1 MLPGLFGPERVAS
14 ERKRLANVG
23 QPMVESPVGVWH
35 SAGIVDLKDWI
46 NPLHGYQYDS
56 MNKDALL
63 NVPFAYKV
71 LVVPEGVLVSKEA
84 EDKIA
89 ELKRQG
95 VLVIDKPYQQK
106 TLDRQTADGDI
117 YFLANQTA
125 QQQTFSPVFRQQS
138 GKAVVYNPQTDY
150 SYNYQGTITLPA
162 YGSLFV
168 CYGQAIYSQGGNV
181 SFPVRE
187 SFIPSKGI
195 KSPLWD
201 VSFRESG
208 IVLKDQPLFDWSQ
221 HQDDRIRY
229 FSGHARY
236 STTLNLKSKEM
247 PKGRA
252 WLSLPEVRDIAH
264 VWVNGK
270 DCGIAWTAP
279 YEVEITGTLQKG
291 KNLIEIEVVNTWH
304 NALRGL
310 DQGKAPYEGIW
321 TNAKYRTKGD
331 NLLPAGLLAQPELKI
346 EQ

>member
-1 MLPGLFGPERVAS
+1 M
-14 ERKRLANVG
+14 
-23 QPMVESPVGVWH
+23 
-35 SAGIVDLKDWI
+35 
-46 NPLHGYQYDS
+46 
-56 MNKDALL
+56 
-63 NVPFAYKV
+63 

-106 TLDRQTADGDI
+106 TLDGIAPDVVLPEGIAYAHRQTADKDI

-125 QQQTFSPVFRQQS
+125 QQQTFSPVFRRHG
-138 GKAVVYNPQTDY
+138 GKAVVYDPLTDN
-150 SYNYQGTITLPA
+150 SYDYQGTLTLPA

-168 CYGQAIYSQGGNV
+168 CYGQAAYSQGGNN
-181 SFPVRE
+181 SFPGRE
-187 SFIPSKGI
+187 QLVPREGI
-195 KSPLWD
+195 RSLLWD
-201 VSFRESG
+201 VYFHESG
-208 IVLKDQPLFDWSQ
+208 IVLKGQELFDWSQ

-236 STTLNLKSKEM
+236 TTTWKLKAGEV
-247 PKGRA
+247 PTGRA
-252 WLSLPEVRDIAH
+252 WLSLPEVKDIAH

-279 YEVEITGTLQKG
+279 YEVEITDALQKG

-331 NLLPAGLLAQPELKI
+331 GLLPAGLLKQPEIKI